1 MVLAHLGCA
10 VTALE
15 QVPALCA
22 LLELAVAD
30 LGAQIEVIKTDSMAW
45 LSNLTSDREPDIIY
59 LDPMFAEP
67 GKSQV
72 KKEMQACRILTGEA
86 PEDQKAL
93 ETELLR
99 VARATAKDRVVVKRH
114 PHSSAIADDISHSV
128 GEGRVRFDVYLTAK

>member
-1 MVLAHLGCA
+1 MVLAHLGCT

-22 LLELAVAD
+22 LLELAIHD
-30 LGAQIEVIKTDSMAW
+30 LGAQIEVIKTDSITW
-45 LSNLTSDREPDIIY
+45 LGTLTPDRAPDVIY

-86 PEDQKAL
+86 PEDQKSL
-93 ETELLR
+93 EADLLR
-99 VARATAKDRVVVKRH
+99 VARATARDRVVVKRH
-114 PHSSAIADDISHSV
+114 PHSSPIADDISHSV
-128 GEGRVRFDVYLTAK
+128 GEGRVRFDVYLT